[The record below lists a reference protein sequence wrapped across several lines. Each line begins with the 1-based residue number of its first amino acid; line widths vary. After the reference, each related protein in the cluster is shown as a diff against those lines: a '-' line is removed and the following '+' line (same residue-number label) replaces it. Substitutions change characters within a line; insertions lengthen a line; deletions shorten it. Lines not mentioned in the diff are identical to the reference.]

1 MTENLVISKN
11 DKVEKYQVLLPQIEA
26 LVCHESNWIANLAN
40 VCAAL
45 NMTFDWL
52 WVGFYIVRDE
62 QLVLGP
68 FQGPLACSRIQ
79 YGKGVCG
86 VALQTE
92 LTQVVPNVEEFAGHI
107 ACSSLAKSEIVVPI
121 HNPARKVIGVLDVDS
136 SEYAAFDEIDQHYLE
151 QLIDILQRTKFSAEL
166 AVYCDV
172 FP

>member
-1 MTENLVISKN
+1 MAEQLTVSSG
-11 DKVEKYQVLLPQIEA
+11 DKEQQYQELLPQIEW
-26 LVCHESNWIANLAN
+26 LLIGEDDTIANMAN

-45 NMTFDWL
+45 KMTFNWL
-52 WVGFYIVRDE
+52 WIGFYIVRDE

-86 VALQTE
+86 AAWQTE

-121 HNPARKVIGVLDVDS
+121 HNPVRKVVGVLDIDS
-136 SEYAAFDEIDQHYLE
+136 SEYNAFDEIDKYYLE
-151 QLIDILQRTKFSAEL
+151 KLINILQRTKFSSEL

>member
-1 MTENLVISKN
+1 MAEELIISN
-11 DKVEKYQVLLPQIEA
+11 SDKAEKYQILLPQIEA
-26 LVCHESNWIANLAN
+26 LISHESNWIANLAN

-45 NMTFDWL
+45 NMTFNWL
-52 WVGFYIVRDE
+52 WIGFYIVRDE

-86 VALQTE
+86 AAWQTE

-121 HNPARKVIGVLDVDS
+121 HNPARKVVGVLDIDS
-136 SEYAAFDEIDQHYLE
+136 SEYNTFDEIDKYYLE
-151 QLIDILQRTKFSAEL
+151 KLIDILQRTKFSSEL

>member
-1 MTENLVISKN
+1 M
-11 DKVEKYQVLLPQIEA
+11 
-26 LVCHESNWIANLAN
+26 
-40 VCAAL
+40 
-45 NMTFDWL
+45 
-52 WVGFYIVRDE
+52 
-62 QLVLGP
+62 GP

-86 VALQTE
+86 AAWQTE

-121 HNPARKVIGVLDVDS
+121 HNPARKVVGVLDIDS
-136 SEYAAFDEIDQHYLE
+136 SEYNAFDEIDKYYLE
-151 QLIDILQRTKFSAEL
+151 KLIDILQRTKFSSEL